1 MEYSHH
7 ETHDIFFRLI
17 TKNKLKELY
26 RRARRKSDI
35 LQKDINVLLTNKNTK
50 TKVVVDNNCDIFIN
64 FLNMNDEQIG
74 HMSFHMEPK
83 NNKISEYSRKYGRL
97 HFTNDNKPTN
107 RVTLKIN
114 KNNDEASFSIS
125 YKVSYKL
132 RKEVEDAVKAT
143 LSVLNG
149 YFNIS
154 NPKTLGKYNKT
165 YSDNCAEKIIRA
177 MSKQKW
183 PMQNTRKAHRKY

>member
-1 MEYSHH
+1 MEYFHH

-26 RRARRKSDI
+26 RRARGNPGI
-35 LQKDINVLLTNKNTK
+35 LQKDINSLLTNKNVK
-50 TKVVVDNNCDIFIN
+50 TEVTVDKQCDIFIN
-64 FLNMNDEQIG
+64 FLDMNDKQIG

-83 NNKISEYSRKYGRL
+83 NNKMSVYSRKYGRL
-97 HFTNDNKPTN
+97 HFTNNNKPTN

-114 KNNDEASFSIS
+114 KKDDEQSFSIS

-132 RKEVEDAVKAT
+132 RKEIKDAVDAT

-149 YFNIS
+149 YFNIG
-154 NPKTLGKYNKT
+154 NLKTLGTYNKS
-165 YSDNCAEKIIRA
+165 YSDKCVEKVIGL

-183 PMQNTRKAHRKY
+183 PIRNTMKAHLKY